1 MNERRRVVVTG
12 IGLLSALGGDDDRMA
27 ERLFAGDGGIAK
39 LRALDTAKFKS
50 QNAAE
55 LAPDALPTALA
66 TLGLRAGDRTTDM
79 AMVVAGQALVAAGLL
94 PAGPAVPAAAGSL
107 AETTAVV
114 FGTGNGPSHALQES
128 WDAYAQKGG
137 KLLRP
142 TTVPRCMANAVSSM
156 VSIQFG
162 LRGGNYVV
170 VSSCA
175 SSTVAIG
182 IGYRSVLHGY
192 ADRVLCGGSESMFT
206 DALYSSWDN
215 LGVMSKHQ
223 EPARASR
230 PFDVDRDGFV
240 LGEGAG
246 ALLLESLEAAKARG
260 ARIRAEVLG
269 YGESSDG
276 THITRPS
283 QEGQAKAMT
292 AGAAL
297 GRTRSPGA
305 VDFINAHGTGTK
317 ANDATEAEAIA
328 AVFGSAGAQ
337 PWVASSKPFLGHLI
351 GAAGIVE
358 TILCIHQLERGRL
371 HGNPNLERPDPDCTA
386 RLVGREAITQPAA
399 HWREEQLRLR
409 RRQRDPYPGQIRG
422 LTSWY
427 ALRSST
433 DCATSWPA
441 RPPPST
447 TGAGLARATPLLR
460 LASTRSRCST
470 SSTTSSRSLASS
482 SKPMSWSR

>member
-27 ERLFAGDGGIAK
+27 ERLFAGESGIGR
-39 LRALDTAKFKS
+39 LRCLDAAKFKS

-55 LAPDALPTALA
+55 LAPDVLPTALA
-66 TLGLRAGDRTTDM
+66 ALGLRATDRTTDM
-79 AMVVAGQALVAAGLL
+79 ALVVAAKALVAAGLL
-94 PAGPAVPAAAGSL
+94 PAGPTAPAAAGSL

-156 VSIQFG
+156 VSIQLG

-215 LGVMSKHQ
+215 LGVMSKHA
-223 EPARASR
+223 EPSRASR

-246 ALLLESLEAAKARG
+246 ALLLESLDAAKARG

-283 QEGQAKAMT
+283 QEGQAKAMRQALQS
-292 AGAAL
+292 AGL
-297 GRTRSPGA
+297 SPSA
-305 VDFINAHGTGTK
+305 VDFVNAHGTGTK

-328 AVFGSAGAQ
+328 SVFGSAGAM
-337 PWVASSKPFLGHLI
+337 PWVASCKPFFGHLL
-351 GAAGIVE
+351 GAAGVVE
-358 TILCIHQLERGRL
+358 TIACIRQLEHGRL
-371 HGNPNLERPDPDCTA
+371 HGNPNLERPDPACA
-386 RLVGREAITQPAA
+386 VRLCGREAVTQTVRVAMKNSF
-399 HWREEQLRLR
+399 
-409 RRQRDPYPGQIRG
+409 GFG
-422 LTSWY
+422 GGN
-427 ALRSST
+427 
-433 DCATSWPA
+433 ATLILGRYEA
-441 RPPPST
+441 
-447 TGAGLARATPLLR
+447 
-460 LASTRSRCST
+460 
-470 SSTTSSRSLASS
+470 
-482 SKPMSWSR
+482 

>member
-12 IGLLSALGGDDDRMA
+12 IGLLSALGGDDERMA
-27 ERLFAGDGGIAK
+27 ERLFAGESGIGR
-39 LRALDTAKFKS
+39 LRCLDAAKFKS

-55 LAPDALPTALA
+55 LAPDVLPTALA
-66 TLGLRAGDRTTDM
+66 ALGLRATDRTTDM
-79 AMVVAGQALVAAGLL
+79 ALVVAGQALVAAGLL
-94 PAGPAVPAAAGSL
+94 QAGPAAPAAPGSL

-137 KLLRP
+137 RLLRP

-156 VSIQFG
+156 ASIQFG

-170 VSSCA
+170 VSSCS

-182 IGYRSVLHGY
+182 TGYRSVLHGY

-223 EPARASR
+223 EPTRASR

-246 ALLLESLEAAKARG
+246 ALLLESLDAAKARG
-260 ARIRAEVLG
+260 ATIRAEVLG
-269 YGESSDG
+269 FGESSDG

-283 QEGQAKAMT
+283 KEGQAKAMLQALRS
-292 AGAAL
+292 AGL
-297 GRTRSPGA
+297 PPGA
-305 VDFINAHGTGTK
+305 IDFVNAHGTGTK

-328 AVFGSAGAQ
+328 MVFGSAGAE
-337 PWVASSKPFLGHLI
+337 PWVASSKPFFGHLL
-351 GAAGIVE
+351 GAAGVVE
-358 TILCIHQLERGRL
+358 TIACIRQLELGRL
-371 HGNPNLERPDPDCTA
+371 HGNPNLERPDPACTV
-386 RLVGREAITQPAA
+386 RLCGRTATTQPVRIAMKNSF
-399 HWREEQLRLR
+399 
-409 RRQRDPYPGQIRG
+409 GFG
-422 LTSWY
+422 GGN
-427 ALRSST
+427 
-433 DCATSWPA
+433 ATLILGRYEA
-441 RPPPST
+441 
-447 TGAGLARATPLLR
+447 
-460 LASTRSRCST
+460 
-470 SSTTSSRSLASS
+470 
-482 SKPMSWSR
+482 